1 MRVTAAKG
9 YKIHSSKPQKLKSNK
24 FDGGFKYVLTSFLC
38 LKEQLKFNSELK
50 AVSNPIQLK
59 KSYW

>member
-9 YKIHSSKPQKLKSNK
+9 YKIHSSKPQKLKLNK
-24 FDGGFKYVLTSFLC
+24 FDGGFKYVLTSCLC
-38 LKEQLKFNSELK
+38 LTEQLKLNSELK
-50 AVSNPIQLK
+50 DVPNRIKL